1 MWKTLAIPILRHR
14 YLLVGLLTVLTGFL
28 GWHAKDA
35 QITYDLA
42 DVVSPQ
48 DPDLRYF
55 QQFHRTFG
63 EDGNVLVIGL
73 DDARVYQLAGFTALR
88 DFSQSL
94 ARVPGVLGVLALPT
108 LTGPR
113 MDAQGQRLTVQ
124 PLFAPFP
131 TTQLQ
136 LSNQLRMVR
145 QQPLYQGQLLNP
157 RTGATLLALNLDPA
171 YVNSVRLQY
180 VMQHITTQADG
191 FEKRT
196 GVHLHFAGLP
206 YVRAVITAKVTHEM
220 KTFLAL
226 SVLVMA
232 LALFAFFRSW
242 AAVVFPLV
250 VVLIVVVW
258 TVGSLVLLGF
268 KITLLTG
275 LLPTIIVVVGIPNCT
290 YLLARYHYDYR
301 KSGNRML
308 AMTRVVGKIGL
319 VTLMNNT
326 TTAIGFFVFCCT
338 DIAILY
344 QFGLVATLNIFGGFV
359 VSFILI
365 PIVFVL
371 LPAPM
376 PRQLAHLEARPLVRV
391 LDFFERLVLH
401 HRRAIYVGTGV
412 LLVTAAFGLSRV
424 RAVAYMVDDIPRNS
438 SVRSDL
444 QFFQRQFHGVMPLEI
459 VVDTGKKG
467 GVLSRANLA
476 RIDRFEQY
484 LATLPGLTPSVSV
497 VTGLKAA
504 TQAFYHNA
512 PDTYRLPDATEQGF
526 VLRALAG
533 AQPTGHDPAALLHT
547 LVDSSGQ
554 QARLSLRMAD
564 VGSNRLDTLMH
575 QQIAPAA
582 RHLFAGSRLQAHLTG
597 TTLLFTK
604 GTAYLIRT
612 LQNSLLLAF
621 GLVGLVVG
629 LLFRSGRAVVFALV
643 PNLVTLLLTGGL
655 MGFLGI
661 PLKPSTALIFSIA
674 LGIDGD
680 NSIHLLAKFRQEL
693 ASNGNLARQAI
704 ATTLREAGTSLLYT
718 SGVLL
723 LGFGVFAFSDFGGTQ
738 ALGLLMGA
746 SLLITNFSNL
756 VLLPCLLVTF
766 TPAPVPMPVS
776 APKSARVRI
785 TAVTA
790 LQGLNPAWSRE

>member
-1 MWKTLAIPILRHR
+1 MWKTLAIYILRYR
-14 YLLVGLLTVLTGFL
+14 LLLVSVLLLLTGFL

-35 QITYDLA
+35 EITYNLDN
-42 DVVSPQ
+42 VVSPQ

-55 QQFHRTFG
+55 QQFRHTFG

-73 DDARVYQLAGFTALR
+73 DDARAYQLAGFTALR
-88 DFSQSL
+88 DFSRAL
-94 ARVPGVLGVLALPT
+94 TRVPGVLGVVALPT
-108 LTGPR
+108 LRGLQK
-113 MDAQGQRLTVQ
+113 DAWRKKLTVR

-131 TTQLQ
+131 TTQHRLDSLLQ
-136 LSNQLRMVR
+136 VVR
-145 QQPLYQGQLLNP
+145 LQPLYQGQLLNT
-157 RTGATLLALNLDPA
+157 RTGATLLAVNLDPA
-171 YVNSVRLQY
+171 FVNSARMQDVL
-180 VMQHITTQADG
+180 QHITDQADR
-191 FEKRT
+191 FQQQT
-196 GVHLHFAGLP
+196 GIHLHFAGLP

-220 KTFLAL
+220 KAFLVW
-226 SVLVMA
+226 SVLIMA
-232 LALFAFFRSW
+232 GALFAFFRSGT
-242 AAVVFPLV
+242 AVVFPLL

-258 TVGSLVLLGF
+258 TIGSLVLLGY

-290 YLLARYHYDYR
+290 YLLARYHYDLR
-301 KSGNRML
+301 QSGNRVL

-326 TTAIGFFVFCCT
+326 TTAIGFFVFCFT

-344 QFGLVATLNIFGGFV
+344 QFGLVATLNIFVGFL

-365 PIVFVL
+365 PVVFVL
-371 LPAPM
+371 LPAPT
-376 PRQLAHLEARPLVRV
+376 PRQLAHLQARPLRRV
-391 LDFFERLVLH
+391 LDAVEQLVLH
-401 HRRAIYVGTGV
+401 HRRAVYAVTGG
-412 LLVTAAFGLSRV
+412 LLLTAAAGLSRV
-424 RAVAYMVDDIPRNS
+424 HAVAYMVDDIPQNS
-438 SVRSDL
+438 SVRADL
-444 QFFQRQFHGVMPLEI
+444 QFFQRQFSGVMPLEI
-459 VVDTGKKG
+459 VVDTGRKG
-467 GVLSRANLA
+467 GVLSRQNLA
-476 RIDRFEQY
+476 RIDQFEQY

-504 TQAFYHNA
+504 TQAFYNDA
-512 PDTYRLPDATEQGF
+512 PGTFRLPDATEQGF

-533 AQPTGHDPAALLHT
+533 AQPAGSSPSALLRT
-547 LVDSSGQ
+547 LVDSTGQ

-564 VGSNRLDTLMH
+564 VGSNRLDTLMN

-582 RHLFAGSRLQAHLTG
+582 RRLFAGSRLQAHLTG

-604 GTAYLIRT
+604 GTAYLIHT
-612 LQNSLLLAF
+612 LKDSLLLAF
-621 GLVGLVVG
+621 GLVGLVVL
-629 LLFRSGRAVVFALV
+629 LLFRSVRAVAFALL
-643 PNLVTLLLTGGL
+643 PNLVTLVLTGGL
-655 MGFLGI
+655 MGYLGI

-693 ASNGNLARQAI
+693 AANGGWARRAI

-718 SGVLL
+718 SVVLL
-723 LGFGVFAFSDFGGTQ
+723 LGFGIFAFSDFGGTQ

-766 TPAPVPMPVS
+766 TPVALPAP
-776 APKSARVRI
+776 APARVRI
-785 TAVTA
+785 PGATA
-790 LQGLNPAWSRE
+790 LRVLVPARSRQ